1 MGDLSAADLSYH
13 LDCLDLDG
21 PVPAA
26 PPPPPDVSEGSDVNG
41 GCMEDGDGRGGLR
54 GKEAKGT
61 THQPLHMLTQ
71 LTTTTHTDTIAPPRP
86 TTPHR
91 ALPRPTAPHR
101 APHPPAAAED
111 TSTVEEKMAEASLTV
126 AILKEKIKELDKDLE
141 GVSVGVSGVARS
153 MQTLSLTP

>member
-54 GKEAKGT
+54 
-61 THQPLHMLTQ
+61 
-71 LTTTTHTDTIAPPRP
+71 
-86 TTPHR
+86 
-91 ALPRPTAPHR
+91 
-101 APHPPAAAED
+101 AAAED

-141 GVSVGVSGVARS
+141 GVSIGVSGVTRS

>member
-54 GKEAKGT
+54 GKEAK
-61 THQPLHMLTQ
+61 
-71 LTTTTHTDTIAPPRP
+71 
-86 TTPHR
+86 
-91 ALPRPTAPHR
+91 
-101 APHPPAAAED
+101 AAAED

-141 GVSVGVSGVARS
+141 GVSIGVSGVTRS